1 MAKKKNNKTNEP
13 ENLSFEQSIEMLT
26 GIVDKIES
34 GQVPLAESL
43 EQYEK
48 GMSLIKHCRGI
59 LLDAEKR
66 IEEIG
71 DDEDEVDDELADGD
85 DSGKSD
91 KDKDES
97 EDEEDES
104 LF

>member
-1 MAKKKNNKTNEP
+1 MAKKQTNKKSEL
-13 ENLSFEQSIEMLT
+13 EKLSFEQAIETLT
-26 GIVDKIES
+26 GIVDRIES

-71 DDEDEVDDELADGD
+71 ADEPDDELDEEGEE
-85 DSGKSD
+85 
-91 KDKDES
+91 ES
-97 EDEEDES
+97 EEDDE

>member
-1 MAKKKNNKTNEP
+1 MAKKQDQQSNEL
-13 ENLSFEQSIEMLT
+13 EKLSFEQCIEMLT

-43 EQYEK
+43 QQYEK

-71 DDEDEVDDELADGD
+71 DDDEDDAEEETEEETDDA
-85 DSGKSD
+85 
-91 KDKDES
+91 S
-97 EDEEDES
+97 EDETGQDEDDS

>member
-1 MAKKKNNKTNEP
+1 MAKKNTDKTNEL
-13 ENLSFEQSIEMLT
+13 EKLSFEQCIEMLT

-71 DDEDEVDDELADGD
+71 EDEEDDELADED
-85 DSGKSD
+85 EADEENE
-91 KDKDES
+91 ES

>member
-1 MAKKKNNKTNEP
+1 MAKKKTNKKIEL
-13 ENLSFEQSIEMLT
+13 EKLSFEQAIETLT
-26 GIVDKIES
+26 GIVDKIEA

-43 EQYEK
+43 EQYEQ
-48 GMSLIKHCRGI
+48 GMALIRHCRGI

-71 DDEDEVDDELADGD
+71 DADAADVPDQEEDEEPDEASDGD
-85 DSGKSD
+85 DEGD
-91 KDKDES
+91 DEA
-97 EDEEDES
+97 

>member
-1 MAKKKNNKTNEP
+1 MAKKQNQQSNEL
-13 ENLSFEQSIEMLT
+13 EKLSFEQCIEMLT

-43 EQYEK
+43 QQYEK

-71 DDEDEVDDELADGD
+71 DDDEDDAEEETEEETDDA
-85 DSGKSD
+85 
-91 KDKDES
+91 S
-97 EDEEDES
+97 EDETGQDEDDS

>member
-1 MAKKKNNKTNEP
+1 MRTMAKKQTQQSNEL
-13 ENLSFEQSIEMLT
+13 EKLSFEQCIEMLT

-43 EQYEK
+43 QQYEK

-71 DDEDEVDDELADGD
+71 GDEDETDEL
-85 DSGKSD
+85 
-91 KDKDES
+91 DEEELEKS
-97 EDEEDES
+97 EDEKEDEDDS

>member
-1 MAKKKNNKTNEP
+1 MAKKQNNKTNEL

-71 DDEDEVDDELADGD
+71 EDEDEDEADDELADGD
-85 DSGKSD
+85 DSD
-91 KDKDES
+91 EERDES